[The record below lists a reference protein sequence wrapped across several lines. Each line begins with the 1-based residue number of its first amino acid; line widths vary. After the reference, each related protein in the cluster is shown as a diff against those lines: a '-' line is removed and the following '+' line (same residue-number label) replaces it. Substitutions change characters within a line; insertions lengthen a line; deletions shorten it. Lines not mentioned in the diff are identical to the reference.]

1 MTRASIIIVSRNGE
15 PYLGN
20 CLAALSSQVSSD
32 DEIIVV
38 DNGSADR
45 SVALVREQFPQIRLI
60 ESEHHLGFAGG
71 CNAGIKA
78 ASGQNLILLDQGVTV
93 QSDWL
98 AAMLEALRPPEI
110 GIAGCKLVSPEGAV
124 LRAGGV
130 ISHPLAHT
138 SSQSQSDRRCQVDY
152 VSGTAMGTRRSVLDK
167 IGLLDE
173 GFFPACYE
181 DADLCFRAKA
191 AGYRV
196 IYTPDAVGV
205 VHSSEPAERETAE
218 YHRWMGRGRL
228 RFVLKHYTAKQFHDE
243 FVPAERAW
251 LAALPGLEIR
261 QGLRRAYLDTV
272 LSLRDVPK
280 SGALAEEGG
289 EEAVAEALIGL
300 RQVLVGFPQG
310 SRQAAPGLLVELP
323 WEPPRSRI
331 PIVGTSIARLRGL
344 CDSVWRLQEKL
355 AVVQGTGRRPNR

>member
-1 MTRASIIIVSRNGE
+1 
-15 PYLGN
+15 
-20 CLAALSSQVSSD
+20 
-32 DEIIVV
+32 
-38 DNGSADR
+38 
-45 SVALVREQFPQIRLI
+45 
-60 ESEHHLGFAGG
+60 
-71 CNAGIKA
+71 
-78 ASGQNLILLDQGVTV
+78 
-93 QSDWL
+93 
-98 AAMLEALRPPEI
+98 
-110 GIAGCKLVSPEGAV
+110 
-124 LRAGGV
+124 
-130 ISHPLAHT
+130 
-138 SSQSQSDRRCQVDY
+138 
-152 VSGTAMGTRRSVLDK
+152 MGTRRSVLDK

-355 AVVQGTGRRPNR
+355 AVVQEILVCLDREKTEGHRLQAEAIYRLQEQVDALRSRVQTLEEGSSASSGPEER